1 MSIFNSSYLGIGL
14 AIGLR
19 NNFSAPAAQVT
30 ASMNQMQ
37 AAAQR
42 AARTRLQMTRDY
54 NLIGA
59 GIGGAA
65 LVGMKE
71 WIIVG
76 SEFGYT
82 MAAVKAAAESTNAE
96 FKTLDA
102 TARKLGKQT
111 MFSSRD
117 VASGMKFMAMAG
129 QTSSEINENIKAA
142 TALAGATQS
151 ELGGKHGA
159 ADILTNIMMAYN
171 ATPDQSMR
179 YADVLTQ
186 ATIKSNT
193 DILDLAEALKYSSS
207 TLNTMGYSIEES
219 TAMAMVLGNAGMRG
233 SMAGT
238 AIEKMVRYMTRAASE
253 ARTGKQGD
261 ALASLGLQ
269 PEQLMDA
276 QGNLLNMRELLK
288 LLAAQM
294 NNMGNVQQ
302 QTILNDI
309 FGVRGN
315 RAAAL
320 IIRNLGTIDKMYN
333 EVAYGASGRS
343 NTVLNQMMNT
353 LHGTIDRVV
362 SGFEDFKI
370 SWTKGI
376 EPVLKLGLGVVE
388 KLLDGI
394 TAVLNIPFVGP
405 FVSTSVTGWLLMKTV
420 SMAYRGAISGIR
432 LIYGAN
438 QTAMANQAATTVAG
452 YASMSNAAYRYAAAA
467 RVSGVAATTGM
478 AGAGGFFA
486 SGVLGMTRNGRFF
499 RRNAAGGATFIN
511 TALGQRYL
519 QRYGSRV
526 TGSALSRGIAGV
538 AVPGLARVVPLL
550 SRLLGFLGGP
560 WGMLLMVGLPA
571 LFSGLSSMMEDNTDE
586 LEDNTTA
593 LENANKVKVANAT
606 DLDAYS
612 LGNYSSRRYD
622 INRAIGENIW
632 RAQVEKDLIKMEKGA
647 SGVAVNQNIDIYIDN
662 EKQIKRKLVAEKME
676 EQFKLGI
683 R

>member
-30 ASMNQMQ
+30 GSMNQMQ

-42 AARTRLQMTRDY
+42 LTRTRLQMTRDY

-59 GIGGAA
+59 GIGAA
-65 LVGMKE
+65 AIVGMKE
-71 WIIVG
+71 WVLVG

-82 MAAVKAAAESTNAE
+82 MAAVKAAAEATNGE

-129 QTSSEINENIKAA
+129 QTSAQINENIKAA

-171 ATPDQSMR
+171 ATPEQSMR

-193 DILDLAEALKYSSS
+193 DIVDLAEALKYSSS

-238 AIEKMVRYMTRAASE
+238 AIENMVRYMTRAASE

-269 PEQLMDA
+269 PQQLMDA

-294 NNMGNVQQ
+294 KDMGNVEQ
-302 QTILNDI
+302 QTILSDI

-320 IIRNLGTIDKMYN
+320 IIRNLGTIDEMYN
-333 EVAYGASGRS
+333 EVAYGSAGRS
-343 NTVLNQMMNT
+343 NTVLNQMMDT

-376 EPVLKLGLGVVE
+376 EPVLKLGLGIVE
-388 KLLDGI
+388 RLLNGI
-394 TAVLNIPFVGP
+394 TAILNIPFVGP
-405 FVSTSVTGWLLMKTV
+405 FISTSITGWLLMKTV
-420 SMAYRGAISGIR
+420 SMAYRGAIAGIS
-432 LIYGAN
+432 LVYGAN
-438 QTAMANQAATTVAG
+438 RGAMAAQATTTVAG
-452 YASMSNAAYRYAAAA
+452 YTSMTNAAYRYAAAA
-467 RVSGVAATTGM
+467 RVAGAAGTMGVG
-478 AGAGGFFA
+478 GAGGFFPA
-486 SGVLGMTRNGRFF
+486 GVMGMTRNGRYF
-499 RRNAAGGATFIN
+499 RRNQGGGATFIP
-511 TALGQRYL
+511 TALGQRYM

-526 TGSALSRGIAGV
+526 TGSAFSRGVSNI
-538 AVPGLARVVPLL
+538 AVPGLARILPMF

-560 WGMLLMVGLPA
+560 WGMLLTIGLPA
-571 LFSGLSSMMEDNTDE
+571 LFSGISSLMEDNSEE
-586 LEDNTTA
+586 LEDNTEA
-593 LENANKVKVANAT
+593 IENSNKIKVSGAT
-606 DLDAYS
+606 DLSDYS
-612 LGNYSSRRYD
+612 MGVYSNRRYD
-622 INRAIGENIW
+622 VERALGENIW
-632 RAQVEKDLIKMEKGA
+632 KAQVEKDLRKRELQNNATAI
-647 SGVAVNQNIDIYIDN
+647 NQSIDVYIDN
-662 EKQIKRKLVAEKME
+662 EKQVKRKIAAERLE